1 MALEPLT
8 DQRIASALTELPGWM
23 VKGGVLTASY
33 KAKRDQLPSF
43 YAAVAPAE
51 DAASHHAQITILY
64 NTLTFALTTHDA
76 GDRITE
82 RDVSMARTIS
92 GLAQE
97 HGLTAA

>member
-23 VKGGVLTASY
+23 VKGGALTASY
-33 KAKRDQLPSF
+33 KGKRDQLPSF

-51 DAASHHAQITILY
+51 DAANHHAQLTILY

>member
-8 DQRIASALTELPGWM
+8 DQRIASALTELPGWT
-23 VKGGVLTASY
+23 VKGGALTASY
-33 KAKRDQLPSF
+33 KGKRDRLPSF

-51 DAASHHAQITILY
+51 DAANHHAHITILY
-64 NTLTFALTTHDA
+64 NTMTFALTTHDA
-76 GDRITE
+76 DDRITE

-97 HGLTAA
+97 HGLST